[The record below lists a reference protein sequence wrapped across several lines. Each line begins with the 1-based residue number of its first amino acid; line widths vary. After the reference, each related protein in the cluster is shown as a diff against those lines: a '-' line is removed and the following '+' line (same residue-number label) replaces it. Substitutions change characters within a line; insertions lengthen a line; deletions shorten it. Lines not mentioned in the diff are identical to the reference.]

1 MKKKAYQAPT
11 LISISVSMEHCL
23 AGSPSPSPSTS
34 VYNEYADDGMERL
47 SDQRDYSEE
56 IWGE

>member
-11 LISISVSMEHCL
+11 LISITVSMEHCL
-23 AGSPSPSPSTS
+23 AGSPTTS
-34 VYNEYADDGMERL
+34 VNDEYADDNMERL

-56 IWGE
+56 SWDE

>member
-11 LISISVSMEHCL
+11 LISITVSMEHCL
-23 AGSPSPSPSTS
+23 AESPSPSTS
-34 VYNEYADDGMERL
+34 VYDEYADDGMERL

-56 IWGE
+56 IWDE

>member
-23 AGSPSPSPSTS
+23 AGSPSPSTS
-34 VYNEYADDGMERL
+34 VYNEYADDNMQRL

-56 IWGE
+56 IWDE

>member
-11 LISISVSMEHCL
+11 LISITVSMEHCL
-23 AGSPSPSPSTS
+23 AESPSPSTS
-34 VYNEYADDGMERL
+34 VYDEYADDNMERL

-56 IWGE
+56 IWDE

>member
-23 AGSPSPSPSTS
+23 AESPSPSTS
-34 VYNEYADDGMERL
+34 VYSEYADDQMERL

-56 IWGE
+56 IWDE

>member
-23 AGSPSPSPSTS
+23 AESPSPSTS
-34 VYNEYADDGMERL
+34 VYDEYADDNMERL

-56 IWGE
+56 SWDE

>member
-11 LISISVSMEHCL
+11 LISITVSMEHCL
-23 AGSPSPSPSTS
+23 AESPSPSTS
-34 VYNEYADDGMERL
+34 VYNEYAVDGMERL

>member
-23 AGSPSPSPSTS
+23 AESPSPSTS
-34 VYNEYADDGMERL
+34 VYNEYAVDGMERL

-56 IWGE
+56 IWDE

>member
-23 AGSPSPSPSTS
+23 AESPSPSTS
-34 VYNEYADDGMERL
+34 VYNEYADDQMERL

-56 IWGE
+56 IWDE

>member
-11 LISISVSMEHCL
+11 LISITVSMEHCL
-23 AGSPSPSPSTS
+23 AGSPAPSTS
-34 VYNEYADDGMERL
+34 VYNEYADDGMEPL

-56 IWGE
+56 IWDE

>member
-23 AGSPSPSPSTS
+23 AELPSPSTS
-34 VYNEYADDGMERL
+34 VYSEYADNQMERL

-56 IWGE
+56 IWDE

>member
-11 LISISVSMEHCL
+11 LISITVSMEHCL
-23 AGSPSPSPSTS
+23 AESPSPSTS
-34 VYNEYADDGMERL
+34 VYDEYADNGMERL

-56 IWGE
+56 IWDE

>member
-11 LISISVSMEHCL
+11 LICISVSMEHCL
-23 AGSPSPSPSTS
+23 AGSPSPSTS
-34 VYNEYADDGMERL
+34 VYDEYADDGMERL

-56 IWGE
+56 IWDE

>member
-23 AGSPSPSPSTS
+23 AESPSTS
-34 VYNEYADDGMERL
+34 VYNEYADENMQRL

>member
-23 AGSPSPSPSTS
+23 AESPSPSTS
-34 VYNEYADDGMERL
+34 VYDEYADDNMERL